1 MNWLRAGLALRREG
15 VAVFDRRVLF
25 FRSRNSAGGRTST
38 RCVWSTRT
46 CPAAAAAACPPPT
59 RTSERAA
66 PGPWLGPAL
75 PAPPTGSPP
84 RLPPPSKPLCSPR
97 SPWHVGA
104 AREKAPLSFCCS
116 SLTGWELASLSDG
129 LEARAVGSLAEG
141 GGSLATNKVSSSSPD
156 FSDLFSSRPGPLE
169 AHVLGRAASPGG
181 DSLRGRVHLR
191 GQGRRDGQPQRQAAG
206 KRSQQN
212 IPESW
217 LGMKLLSLTQE
228 TGGVSGRRRSPRK
241 ERGRGDPER
250 HR

>member
-1 MNWLRAGLALRREG
+1 MCGLRGHVLQPPQLHVLLQPVPVSGRPLAHGWGQPSRRPLRE
-15 VAVFDRRVLF
+15 VLL
-25 FRSRNSAGGRTST
+25 
-38 RCVWSTRT
+38 
-46 CPAAAAAACPPPT
+46 ACH
-59 RTSERAA
+59 
-66 PGPWLGPAL
+66 
-75 PAPPTGSPP
+75 
-84 RLPPPSKPLCSPR
+84 PPSKPPCSPR

-141 GGSLATNKVSSSSPD
+141 GGSLATNKVCSSSPD

-169 AHVLGRAASPGG
+169 AHVLGRTASPGG
-181 DSLRGRVHLR
+181 DSLWGRVHLS

-217 LGMKLLSLTQE
+217 LGMELLSLTQE